1 MNKILVEVFIPS
13 IRETFEVYIPVD
25 SRVSEF
31 LTLIEHAAQELT
43 GGAFLPDRQV
53 VLCERNSGMVYNINM
68 TVEQVGLKNGSQ
80 LLIM

>member
-1 MNKILVEVFIPS
+1 MNKILVEVFVPS
-13 IRETFEVYIPVD
+13 IRETFEIYIPVD
-25 SRVSEF
+25 SRISEV
-31 LTLIEHAAQELT
+31 LTLIEQAVQELT

>member
-1 MNKILVEVFIPS
+1 MSKILTEVFVPS
-13 IRETFEVYIPVD
+13 IRETFEIYIPLD
-25 SRVSEF
+25 SRISEV
-31 LTLIEHAAQELT
+31 LTLIEQAVQELT

-80 LLIM
+80 LMIL